1 VGETL
6 HLAFHPYRIHA
17 HPEKSPTMTKK
28 HHWQQQRGIY

>member
-28 HHWQQQRGIY
+28 HH